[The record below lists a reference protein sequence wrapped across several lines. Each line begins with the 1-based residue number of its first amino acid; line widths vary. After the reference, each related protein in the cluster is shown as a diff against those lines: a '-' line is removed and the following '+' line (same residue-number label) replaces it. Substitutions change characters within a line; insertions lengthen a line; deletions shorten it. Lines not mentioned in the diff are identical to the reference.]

1 MAIKSKIK
9 VGDLVRLK
17 KPYFINEI
25 GIVIEVTEG
34 KLSDFVYRIKT
45 SYSLVVTS
53 TAQDIEA
60 VSYTHLTLPTT
71 PYV

>member
-53 TAQDIEA
+53 TVQDIEVINKA
-60 VSYTHLTLPTT
+60 
-71 PYV
+71 